1 MTDYEDIGRH
11 DKPNAYTVTGAL
23 ARECSECGAPEG
35 ESCTFDNGVKKN
47 LPHWSRW
54 SRWRSA

>member
-1 MTDYEDIGRH
+1 MTDYEDTGRH

-35 ESCTFDNGVKKN
+35 ESCTFGNGIKKH

-54 SRWRSA
+54 RSA